1 MESNATNLFVVVS
14 NVVIVEVIGSLEIR
28 IQTYSRA
35 KELISRTFFRL
46 ASMVEENMYVVWE
59 NAFNDLPFEFVRIQW
74 HTEKVVPEL
83 SNCNDT
89 SVH

>member
-1 MESNATNLFVVVS
+1 
-14 NVVIVEVIGSLEIR
+14 
-28 IQTYSRA
+28 
-35 KELISRTFFRL
+35 
-46 ASMVEENMYVVWE
+46 MVEENMYVVWE